1 MRKLFI
7 LSTVAVFAG
16 AAGAVA
22 EDNKNLLQPV
32 SYGPVTGD
40 SEKDTVAY
48 DMTRPSDLWVR
59 FNGECFDRA
68 ASLEQASADAGVINA
83 AR

>member
-1 MRKLFI
+1 MK
-7 LSTVAVFAG
+7 
-16 AAGAVA
+16 
-22 EDNKNLLQPV
+22 
-32 SYGPVTGD
+32 
-40 SEKDTVAY
+40 
-48 DMTRPSDLWVR
+48 RPSDLWVR